1 MRKLPASWSGEKT
14 QARPGPARASQMIAK
29 LSAPLRREIPVGRAN
44 YVVTISP
51 AGLKLALKGKRH
63 GYEVDWESLV
73 SGDAALAAALS
84 ASLEAPLLP
93 QKNARVPTPRKA

>member
-1 MRKLPASWSGEKT
+1 
-14 QARPGPARASQMIAK
+14 MIAK

-51 AGLKLALKGKRH
+51 AGLKLALKGKRN
-63 GYEVDWESLV
+63 GYEVDWKSLV
-73 SGDAALAAALS
+73 SGDAALAAALN

-93 QKNARVPTPRKA
+93 QKKARVLTPRKAARKRKPRP